1 MIGHVSM
8 AFLEPHTKPQVLSNL
23 SKIAIS
29 ANYRVAGH
37 DYRTMASGHCHF
49 VMFNKLMP
57 WDHLPGSLISAEAG
71 AHVRKFDGSEYRV
84 GDLTGG
90 LLIATDPESWQTLR
104 REVFTV

>member
-1 MIGHVSM
+1 
-8 AFLEPHTKPQVLSNL
+8 
-23 SKIAIS
+23 
-29 ANYRVAGH
+29 
-37 DYRTMASGHCHF
+37 
-49 VMFNKLMP
+49 MFNKLMP

-84 GDLTGG
+84 GELSGG